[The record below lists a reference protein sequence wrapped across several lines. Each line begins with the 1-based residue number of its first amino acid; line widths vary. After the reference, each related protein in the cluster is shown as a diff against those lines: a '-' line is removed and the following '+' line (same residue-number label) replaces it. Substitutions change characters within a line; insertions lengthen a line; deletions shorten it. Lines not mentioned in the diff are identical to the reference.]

1 MAEQTIVHLMRHG
14 EVYNPEGIL
23 YGRLPGFHLSDL
35 GEQMAQ
41 QVGNVLADR
50 DIVAV
55 TASPLE
61 RAQQTATPLAE
72 LKGLPIKTDDRI
84 IEAEN
89 VFEGQKVSIGDG
101 VLREPKYWRHL
112 YDPFKPSWGEPYK
125 KLAARMA
132 AAVKDAREQ
141 ARGHEIVLV
150 SHQLPVWISRLS
162 FEQRRLWH
170 DPRHRQCALASVT
183 SLAFDGDTLKAI
195 VYTEPAA
202 DLDAKASK
210 GAGA

>member
-1 MAEQTIVHLMRHG
+1 MAEETIVHLMRHG

-35 GEQMAQ
+35 GQQMAV
-41 QVGNVLADR
+41 QVANTIKDR

-55 TASPLE
+55 WASPLE

-72 LKGLPIKTDDRI
+72 AKGLEIHTDERI
-84 IEAEN
+84 IEATN
-89 VFEGQKVSIGDG
+89 VFEGKKVSIGDG
-101 VLREPKYWRHL
+101 ALREPKYWRYL
-112 YDPFKPSWGEPYK
+112 YDPIKPSWGEPYK
-125 KLAARMA
+125 QLAARMES
-132 AAVKDAREQ
+132 AVKAAREE

-162 FEQRRLWH
+162 FEDRRLWH
-170 DPRHRQCALASVT
+170 DPRHRQCALASLT
-183 SLAFDGDTLKAI
+183 SLVFDGDTLTAI

>member
-1 MAEQTIVHLMRHG
+1 MAEETIVHLMRHG

-35 GEQMAQ
+35 GQQMAV
-41 QVGNVLADR
+41 QVANTIKDR

-55 TASPLE
+55 WASPLE

-72 LKGLPIKTDDRI
+72 AKGLEIHTDERI
-84 IEAEN
+84 VEATN
-89 VFEGQKVSIGDG
+89 VFEGKKVSIGDG
-101 VLREPKYWRHL
+101 ALREPKYWRYL
-112 YDPFKPSWGEPYK
+112 YDPIKPSWGEPYK
-125 KLAARMA
+125 QLAARMES
-132 AAVKDAREQ
+132 AVKAAREE

-162 FEQRRLWH
+162 FEDRRLWH
-170 DPRHRQCALASVT
+170 DPRHRQCALASLT
-183 SLAFDGDTLKAI
+183 SLVFDGDTLTAI

>member
-1 MAEQTIVHLMRHG
+1 MRHG

-35 GEQMAQ
+35 GQQMAV
-41 QVGNVLADR
+41 QVANTIKDR

-55 TASPLE
+55 WASPLE

-72 LKGLPIKTDDRI
+72 AKGLEIHTDERI
-84 IEAEN
+84 IEATN
-89 VFEGQKVSIGDG
+89 VFEGKKVSIGDG
-101 VLREPKYWRHL
+101 ALREPKYWRYL
-112 YDPFKPSWGEPYK
+112 YDPIKPSWGEPYK
-125 KLAARMA
+125 QLAARMES
-132 AAVKDAREQ
+132 AVKAAREE

-162 FEQRRLWH
+162 FEDRRLWH

-183 SLAFDGDTLKAI
+183 SLVFDGDTLTAI

>member
-1 MAEQTIVHLMRHG
+1 MTTRTIVHLMRHG

>member
-1 MAEQTIVHLMRHG
+1 MAEETIVHLMRHG

-35 GEQMAQ
+35 GQQMAV
-41 QVGNVLADR
+41 QVATTIKDR

-55 TASPLE
+55 WASPLE

-72 LKGLPIKTDDRI
+72 AKGLEIHTDERI
-84 IEAEN
+84 IEATN
-89 VFEGQKVSIGDG
+89 VFEGKKVSIGDG
-101 VLREPKYWRHL
+101 ALREPKYWRYL
-112 YDPFKPSWGEPYK
+112 YDPIKPSWGEPYK
-125 KLAARMA
+125 QLAARMES
-132 AAVKDAREQ
+132 AVKAAREE

-162 FEQRRLWH
+162 FEDRRLWH
-170 DPRHRQCALASVT
+170 DPRHRQCALASLT
-183 SLAFDGDTLKAI
+183 SLVFDGDTLTAI

>member
-1 MAEQTIVHLMRHG
+1 MAEETIVHLMRHG

-35 GEQMAQ
+35 GQEMA
-41 QVGNVLADR
+41 VRVADTIKDR

-55 TASPLE
+55 WASPLE
-61 RAQQTATPLAE
+61 RAQQTATPLSQA
-72 LKGLPIKTDDRI
+72 KGLAIHTDERI
-84 IEAEN
+84 IEAAN
-89 VFEGQKVSIGDG
+89 IFEGKKVSIGDG
-101 VLREPKYWRHL
+101 ALRQPKSWRYL
-112 YDPFKPSWGEPYK
+112 YDPFTPSWGEPYK
-125 KLAARMA
+125 ELAARMA
-132 AAVKDAREQ
+132 SAVKDARDE

-150 SHQLPVWISRLS
+150 SHQLPVWTSRLS
-162 FEQRRLWH
+162 FEDRRLWH
-170 DPRHRQCALASVT
+170 DPRHRQCALASLT
-183 SLAFDGDTLKAI
+183 SLAFEGDTLKAI

>member
-1 MAEQTIVHLMRHG
+1 MAEETIVHLMRHG
-14 EVYNPEGIL
+14 EVYNPEAIL

-35 GEQMAQ
+35 GQQMAV
-41 QVGNVLADR
+41 QVANTIKDR

-55 TASPLE
+55 WASPLE

-72 LKGLPIKTDDRI
+72 AKGLEIHTDERI
-84 IEAEN
+84 IEATN
-89 VFEGQKVSIGDG
+89 VFEGKKVSIGDG
-101 VLREPKYWRHL
+101 ALREPKYWRYL

-125 KLAARMA
+125 QLAARMKS
-132 AAVKDAREQ
+132 AVKAAREE

-162 FEQRRLWH
+162 FEDRRLWH
-170 DPRHRQCALASVT
+170 DPRHRQCALASLT
-183 SLAFDGDTLKAI
+183 SLVFDGDTLTAI